1 MKEKTV
7 TLLEL
12 MRLLREHLKLV
23 IALPVL
29 CAVAAA
35 AVSWALLPNTY
46 TASVSMYVLTKS
58 SSDSSNIT
66 NSDLSASQMLT
77 NDVVSLVKSDRV
89 LADTAKALKME
100 NLSDYEISVESA
112 TTTRVL
118 TVSVTGES
126 AQTVAIVANELAETA
141 DSVAKEVMDVKSV
154 NVIDQAAE
162 PSSPSGPP
170 RAMYTAV
177 AFLAGL
183 FLAVAIVV
191 VLDIVNT
198 RVRNAEEV
206 EELLGVP
213 VIGRIPVIK
222 S

>member
-1 MKEKTV
+1 M

-77 NDVVSLVKSDRV
+77 NDVVSLV
-89 LADTAKALKME
+89 
-100 NLSDYEISVESA
+100 
-112 TTTRVL
+112 
-118 TVSVTGES
+118 
-126 AQTVAIVANELAETA
+126 
-141 DSVAKEVMDVKSV
+141 
-154 NVIDQAAE
+154 
-162 PSSPSGPP
+162 
-170 RAMYTAV
+170 
-177 AFLAGL
+177 
-183 FLAVAIVV
+183 
-191 VLDIVNT
+191 
-198 RVRNAEEV
+198 
-206 EELLGVP
+206 
-213 VIGRIPVIK
+213 
-222 S
+222 

>member
-1 MKEKTV
+1 M

-12 MRLLREHLKLV
+12 MRLLRKHLKLV

-154 NVIDQAAE
+154 NVIDQAAG